1 MNRRLHHGFPSLCMD
16 LWIVL
21 CHGEPQNMGSSKVV
35 KTSTILFSS
44 KIRTTGYT
52 WLSVLKMAA
61 HHEAMDI

>member
-1 MNRRLHHGFPSLCMD
+1 MD

-52 WLSVLKMAA
+52 WLLVLKMAA